1 MQDTTVVCRL
11 RRELG
16 ICTNSVYQDL
26 FSPPP
31 HGLRTRVV
39 SSSIA
44 KVKSFAL
51 LFAAL
56 HIFHSHSSQCV
67 SVSQATKF
75 NFTELIINLN
85 SGLPLPPSTPTFPS
99 LNHTTQHTVTH
110 HLPLVIIGPVS
121 GVEDTK
127 GIARRNGNTTRHLQ
141 KKEDLNSNNHI
152 NHEPC
157 IYYLSLF
164 SNLNPNPT
172 RETMYILQYM

>member
-1 MQDTTVVCRL
+1 MCLSVPSNKIQFHRIDNKL
-11 RRELG
+11 ELW
-16 ICTNSVYQDL
+16 S
-26 FSPPP
+26 
-31 HGLRTRVV
+31 
-39 SSSIA
+39 
-44 KVKSFAL
+44 
-51 LFAAL
+51 
-56 HIFHSHSSQCV
+56 
-67 SVSQATKF
+67 
-75 NFTELIINLN
+75 
-85 SGLPLPPSTPTFPS
+85 STPTFPS

-164 SNLNPNPT
+164 SNLNPNPM